1 MPKAMT
7 KIQQRQIDCD
17 ICVFQRKS
25 QVIVAKLFEVII
37 LYIDHCQ
44 KKRNTHTRQRQRRV
58 NIKEKGEKKDSSLY
72 RS

>member
-1 MPKAMT
+1 MT

-44 KKRNTHTRQRQRRV
+44 KKRNTHMRQKTTTSEYQR
-58 NIKEKGEKKDSSLY
+58 KGRKK
-72 RS
+72 R